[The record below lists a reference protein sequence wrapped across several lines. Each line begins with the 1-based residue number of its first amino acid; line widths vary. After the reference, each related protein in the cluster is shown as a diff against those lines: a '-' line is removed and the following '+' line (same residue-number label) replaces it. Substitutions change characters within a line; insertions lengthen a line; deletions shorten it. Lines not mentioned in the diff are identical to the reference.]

1 MQRSAAC
8 GGFSTSL
15 AILAIITFEP
25 RLAANPSVAYGLSSR
40 PHARPFLG
48 MPSSDK
54 QAPPP
59 LLSQTGA
66 FQNTQ
71 TLTPIESLI
80 PYDINVP
87 FYSDGAVKSRWV
99 CVPSEGPVTNTRI
112 HFAATGEW
120 QFPPGT
126 VFVKEF
132 EMATNETRPEKRRR
146 LETRLL
152 VLTAGG
158 GVYGATYKWRPDN
171 SDADLL
177 SSNLTETMNIQT
189 ATGHRTQTWYYPS
202 GQDCK
207 TCHTST
213 AGGVLGLK
221 TRQMNRD
228 FSYPSGV
235 VDNQLRSWNHLGLF
249 DKDLKT
255 SELGTYQR
263 LAPAADLSRSL
274 EDRARS
280 YLDANCAYCHRPG
293 GTVAYF
299 DARYDIPSER
309 QNLVNGQVLIDE
321 GLDKAKVIAPN
332 DVWRSVALLR
342 VSSLEGTKMPP
353 LAHETIDRNGVSLL
367 QQWIQSLPGPKV
379 LAPPEFSLRGGRF
392 RTPIEVA
399 LRASETGAE
408 IHYTTDGSAP
418 ASSDPLYQNP
428 IPVSEST
435 TLRARTFKSD
445 CVRSIVVQETYVFP
459 VGP

>member
-1 MQRSAAC
+1 MITSSYMVILPGSMLTFRLREWKRRFADFRRVWSARSSSTSRLSVSKTVPVTQNFTLSVSLGLFSIPDNFPWPFRLNAAFLLRSGTPRLRGSGLGFCLPMQRSAAC

-158 GVYGATYKWRPDN
+158 GVYGATYK
-171 SDADLL
+171 
-177 SSNLTETMNIQT
+177 
-189 ATGHRTQTWYYPS
+189 
-202 GQDCK
+202 
-207 TCHTST
+207 
-213 AGGVLGLK
+213 
-221 TRQMNRD
+221 
-228 FSYPSGV
+228 
-235 VDNQLRSWNHLGLF
+235 
-249 DKDLKT
+249 
-255 SELGTYQR
+255 
-263 LAPAADLSRSL
+263 
-274 EDRARS
+274 
-280 YLDANCAYCHRPG
+280 
-293 GTVAYF
+293 
-299 DARYDIPSER
+299 
-309 QNLVNGQVLIDE
+309 
-321 GLDKAKVIAPN
+321 
-332 DVWRSVALLR
+332 
-342 VSSLEGTKMPP
+342 
-353 LAHETIDRNGVSLL
+353 
-367 QQWIQSLPGPKV
+367 
-379 LAPPEFSLRGGRF
+379 
-392 RTPIEVA
+392 
-399 LRASETGAE
+399 
-408 IHYTTDGSAP
+408 
-418 ASSDPLYQNP
+418 
-428 IPVSEST
+428 
-435 TLRARTFKSD
+435 
-445 CVRSIVVQETYVFP
+445 
-459 VGP
+459 